1 MRQFYTLS
9 GVRLISS
16 EESDKIIDMAEAG
29 DPVACYK
36 YAQIH
41 LAWHLTDNYIKDAR
55 ELFEKALAG
64 GVEDANVALALMY
77 LNGEIEP
84 YDPAEGHRLLEKSL
98 ENKNEYAAYIHL
110 KNIIF
115 GNNGYKKDL
124 KKADDVLNALL
135 AEGDNPYWYYLKGD
149 VLFNA
154 GKIEESEQWYAKA
167 AEAGIVRA
175 YGDLALARGLDDNN
189 EIRNW
194 NGYVDTLMEGAD
206 KGDVF
211 SLYCL
216 ALNSC
221 AEYDQTDPDDSE
233 TRDELRDVIL
243 QTLETCSHSY
253 LNLAFKLLGDIY
265 REGLYGFEVNK
276 IKAWE
281 NYVEGSIIN
290 DASCFEMMY
299 EMLSCNEIELGKTN
313 KEDAM
318 DLCAINGARLHDKKL
333 LVAAVESYKRGRLT
347 QFAREMEMYHLP
359 AYEAIPDDEPLDEE
373 EYGPDDDG
381 RYDAWA

>member
-1 MRQFYTLS
+1 MRQFYILS

-135 AEGDNPYWYYLKGD
+135 AEGDNPYWY
-149 VLFNA
+149 
-154 GKIEESEQWYAKA
+154 
-167 AEAGIVRA
+167 
-175 YGDLALARGLDDNN
+175 
-189 EIRNW
+189 
-194 NGYVDTLMEGAD
+194 
-206 KGDVF
+206 
-211 SLYCL
+211 
-216 ALNSC
+216 
-221 AEYDQTDPDDSE
+221 
-233 TRDELRDVIL
+233 
-243 QTLETCSHSY
+243 
-253 LNLAFKLLGDIY
+253 
-265 REGLYGFEVNK
+265 
-276 IKAWE
+276 
-281 NYVEGSIIN
+281 
-290 DASCFEMMY
+290 
-299 EMLSCNEIELGKTN
+299 
-313 KEDAM
+313 
-318 DLCAINGARLHDKKL
+318 
-333 LVAAVESYKRGRLT
+333 
-347 QFAREMEMYHLP
+347 
-359 AYEAIPDDEPLDEE
+359 
-373 EYGPDDDG
+373 
-381 RYDAWA
+381 